1 MVEAVHH
8 LAHLQVLG
16 REEVAIQLI
25 QVKKLSLP
33 GFPKRKMNQGQM
45 EVVEVAEVQNPPP
58 LLPRKKRRRIS
69 FKLLIKRKILLQL
82 LIMLSHKLLWQIPNS
97 NQGT

>member
-1 MVEAVHH
+1 MAVHH
-8 LAHLQVLG
+8 LTHLQVLG

-33 GFPKRKMNQGQM
+33 GFPKRKMNQGQL
-45 EVVEVAEVQNPPP
+45 EVVVVAEVQNPPP
-58 LLPRKKRRRIS
+58 LPLRKKRRRIS

-82 LIMLSHKLLWQIPNS
+82 LIMRSHKLLWQIPNS